1 MNIVKIKEILL
12 KLVIFTICVLIGN
25 RSFTQTSLGT
35 IIPNTNKALPSSYNF
50 QEYVFPEPNDQG
62 ICTGTKNESAT
73 INEIFLSQT
82 HRLDLTSQLFFTIG
96 YRPAL
101 FQVAVTGSGKSP
113 DVKVLGFHGE
123 EAIGTLC
130 LKGPA
135 NLSNTVNTSVADLL

>member
-1 MNIVKIKEILL
+1 MIR
-12 KLVIFTICVLIGN
+12 VLHGH
-25 RSFTQTSLGT
+25 
-35 IIPNTNKALPSSYNF
+35 KK
-50 QEYVFPEPNDQG
+50 
-62 ICTGTKNESAT
+62 CESAT

-82 HRLDLTSQLFFTIG
+82 HRLNLTSPLFFTIG

-135 NLSNTVNTSVADLL
+135 NLSNTVNTSVADFENYFSVTIPKSWIRPDLTLDLYVDDQLRTLSKEELKIGPTQK